1 MILLNATHLV
11 AFTAKIEEI
20 QTSYRAITAASFNE
34 DYAACF
40 DGQLNALNEVEF
52 STLRAASKKSEDALY
67 ESNYIKLKNL
77 KVAIDECEKQIA
89 IEAALSYLE
98 GV

>member
-1 MILLNATHLV
+1 MTSLNATHLV

-20 QTSYRAITAASFNE
+20 QSSYRATTDASFNK

-40 DGQLNALNEVEF
+40 DNQVNALNEVAF
-52 STLRAASKKSEDALY
+52 SILRHISKESEEALY

-77 KVAIDECEKQIA
+77 KVAVNECERQIA
-89 IEAALSYLE
+89 VECALSYLE

>member
-1 MILLNATHLV
+1 MTSLNATHLV

-20 QTSYRAITAASFNE
+20 QSSYRATTDASFNK

-40 DGQLNALNEVEF
+40 DNQVNALNEVEF
-52 STLRAASKKSEDALY
+52 SILRTISKESEEALY

-77 KVAIDECEKQIA
+77 KVAVNECERQIA
-89 IEAALSYLE
+89 VECALSYLE